1 MGAGFLAVCDCIS
14 GPGVFDNGHSCDM
27 VQNQRIANFTFVG
40 AYDSIFTEETK
51 YVGVSKVRERIQED
65 KSGTLLRQ
73 GA

>member
-1 MGAGFLAVCDCIS
+1 
-14 GPGVFDNGHSCDM
+14 M
-27 VQNQRIANFTFVG
+27 VQDQRIANFTFVG
-40 AYDSIFTEETK
+40 AYDSVFTEETT